1 VIDSLVIETARIEA
15 ALAVKRH
22 DGEYRL
28 RQIFRWYSRTFHTP
42 LHQVQD
48 LDLLDILQAFY
59 EDRLGDMKDDELH
72 DEIQDLIR
80 TPEEEMRALREDAKT
95 RSEDELAAQ
104 AIEASLKAADLAAK
118 SKEKQTISP
127 VGPREPVVKPL
138 PEATLEG
145 MSPTGKAMREDLVAP
160 PDVHITFIDEDMLEL
175 EASGHGLMTQPIKR

>member
-1 VIDSLVIETARIEA
+1 MIDPLIIETARIEA
-15 ALAVKRH
+15 ALAVRRH
-22 DGEYRL
+22 DGDYRL

-48 LDLLDILQAFY
+48 LDLMDVLQAFY
-59 EDRLGDMKDDELH
+59 EDRFGDMKDEELH

-80 TPEEEMRALREDAKT
+80 TPEEDMRAAREDAKT
-95 RSEDELAAQ
+95 RAEDELAAQ
-104 AIEASLKAADLAAK
+104 AIEASLQAAELAAK

-127 VGPREPVVKPL
+127 VDPREPVIRPL

-145 MSPTGKAMREDLVAP
+145 MGPTGKALREDLVAP

-175 EASGHGLMTQPIKR
+175 EAEGHGTMTQPAKK